1 MTTTKDDLRNW
12 DIRTL
17 ERRLRKK
24 EVSKKDYE
32 KHLKGLPD
40 VADKVAPPE
49 SDEDDDAGDTA
60 GTNHVSD
67 QGPGAGE

>member
-24 EVSKKDYE
+24 EVSKKDYD
-32 KHLKGLPD
+32 KFVKSLPD

-49 SDEDDDAGDTA
+49 ADEDEGE
-60 GTNHVSD
+60 GGGNNHVSD
-67 QGPGAGE
+67 AGGNHTAD